1 MKLLGSHRLQI
12 ATTAETV
19 QVCLLSC
26 TRSRPVLFLS
36 IAVSEV
42 VEDTVSSTS
51 LVQAS
56 LAQLIATR
64 LVLAAARPSTLVQYV
79 YPADTSTQSGLT
91 LTTDPVFTGSLTGLH
106 IIDGL
111 KSERVVAVDVRR
123 LWHCRDPR
131 FGAPLIALIAIYCS
145 RLGLDR
151 LSDTTVH
158 MGFVFR
164 TCLPTTLR
172 H

>member
-1 MKLLGSHRLQI
+1 M
-12 ATTAETV
+12 
-19 QVCLLSC
+19 
-26 TRSRPVLFLS
+26 
-36 IAVSEV
+36 SEV

-106 IIDGL
+106 TIDGL
-111 KSERVVAVDVRR
+111 KIQRVVTVDVR
-123 LWHCRDPR
+123 LWHCDPR
-131 FGAPLIALIAIYCS
+131 FGAPL
-145 RLGLDR
+145 
-151 LSDTTVH
+151 
-158 MGFVFR
+158 
-164 TCLPTTLR
+164 
-172 H
+172 